1 MHQSLVYLDYERI
14 LIGLRFGSVVSLRIV
29 GDLIKETRQLG
40 WPEEGRRSSYQGAIA
55 NKLGKMLVFTL
66 VDLLFQDTE
75 GHWFLDNI
83 VVVGDQAF
91 VDAALEQSR
100 GIMTT
105 AAQLGFLLSSPD
117 LKLSGCTYSASRKL

>member
-14 LIGLRFGSVVSLRIV
+14 LIGLRFGSIVSLRIV
-29 GDLIKETRQLG
+29 GDLIKETRQFG
-40 WPEEGRRSSYQGAIA
+40 RSEEGRRSSYQGAVA
-55 NKLGKMLVFTL
+55 NKLGKVLVFTL

-75 GHWFLDNI
+75 SHWFLDNI